1 MTKGVRASV
10 LWLGALM
17 MVGGLM
23 CGCGGAKHPVV
34 PVKGRVVFEDGKP
47 LPVGTRIILE
57 PVDPDRKP
65 ATGEVKDD
73 GSFELK
79 HSAGANGAEI
89 GKYRVRIAAPAN
101 DSQNFFQM
109 VPESYAEGNE
119 LMLEVKPDSTEVT
132 LKVRR
137 KNPS

>member
-1 MTKGVRASV
+1 MIRGSHPNV

-17 MVGGLM
+17 IAGSLIS
-23 CGCGGAKHPVV
+23 GCGGAKHPVV

-57 PVDPDRKP
+57 PVDSDRKP

-79 HSAGANGAEI
+79 HSAGGNGAEI
-89 GKYRVRIAAPAN
+89 GKYRVRIAAPPN
-101 DSQNFFQM
+101 DNQQFFQM
-109 VPESYAEGNE
+109 VPESYAEGHE
-119 LMLEVKPDSTEVT
+119 LMVEVKPDSTEIT